1 MATTKAQRKLFFN
14 LRSAK
19 RRLAWLT
26 NNEAEAIAQDLGVD
40 VKQVLEMEQRLSARD
55 TAFDVPEDSDEDSS
69 YQAPALYLEDHRADP
84 AWQLEQSD
92 SEEDNHGRMVKA
104 LAELDDRSR
113 DIINS
118 RWLMD
123 DKATLHDLADKYG
136 ISAERVRQL
145 EQNAMK
151 KVRATMEA

>member
-1 MATTKAQRKLFFN
+1 
-14 LRSAK
+14 
-19 RRLAWLT
+19 
-26 NNEAEAIAQDLGVD
+26 
-40 VKQVLEMEQRLSARD
+40 
-55 TAFDVPEDSDEDSS
+55 
-69 YQAPALYLEDHRADP
+69 
-84 AWQLEQSD
+84 
-92 SEEDNHGRMVKA
+92 MVKA